1 MRFSKTSRDFK
12 VQKIASTTR
21 RLLCSGSADSSIS
34 YSRSLS
40 LRSDR
45 LKEATSHSGA
55 PLDTTTEERLI
66 RPARNVSGSLRLPGD
81 KSISHR
87 YAMLGAFAEGT
98 SRFTNFSTGADCA
111 STLACMEALGAAV
124 NRIGNEAVEITG
136 VAGRVTPSG
145 SPLDRGNCGSTM
157 RMISGLLSPQ
167 QGSFTLIG
175 DASLSRRPMERIRK
189 PLEAMGAK
197 LTLTDGH
204 APLTIEGTSLKP
216 IDYTTPVPSAQV
228 KTCVLLAG
236 LQTAGT
242 TTVRE
247 AVRTRDHSELALRAF
262 GATLTRTLDSVSI
275 PGPQSLHAI
284 SAAVPGDISSAAF
297 FLCAAALFPGSG
309 LVLDSLGLNPTRA
322 TLLDVLT
329 ALGAHIAV
337 LNLEEQ
343 NAELVGTVQVT
354 APPEGLGSTTI
365 SGALAAQLI
374 DELPALA
381 AIGPF
386 TSGGIRIRDAR
397 ELRVKESDRIALVV
411 RNLRAMGAEVEEF
424 EDGLDVP
431 GGQTLHGATIDSGGD
446 HRIAMAFSVAA
457 LRAEG
462 DTLIQGAE
470 SAAISFPEFF
480 DLLDLVAER

>member
-1 MRFSKTSRDFK
+1 LS
-12 VQKIASTTR
+12 IAT
-21 RLLCSGSADSSIS
+21 
-34 YSRSLS
+34 
-40 LRSDR
+40 
-45 LKEATSHSGA
+45 H
-55 PLDTTTEERLI
+55 ERII
-66 RPARNVSGSLRLPGD
+66 RPARNIIGSLRLPGD

-87 YAMLGAFAEGT
+87 YGMLGAFAGGT
-98 SRFTNFSTGADCA
+98 SRFSNFSSGADCA
-111 STLACMEALGAAV
+111 STLACMESLGASV
-124 NRIGNEAVEITG
+124 RMLGDGVVEVDG
-136 VAGRVTPSG
+136 VGGHVTPASH
-145 SPLDRGNCGSTM
+145 PLDCGNSGSTM
-157 RMISGLLSPQ
+157 RMISGLLAPQ
-167 QGSFTLIG
+167 PGTFTLVG

-189 PLEAMGAK
+189 PLAEMGAR

-204 APLTIEGTSLKP
+204 APVLIEGGALEP

-262 GATLTRTLDSVSI
+262 GATVTRGLDFVSVT
-275 PGPQSLHAI
+275 GPQSLHAI
-284 SAAVPGDISSAAF
+284 DAAVPGDISSAAF

-309 LVLDSLGLNPTRA
+309 LLLDSLGLNPTRA

-329 ALGAHIAV
+329 TLGARIAV
-337 LNLEEQ
+337 LNLEEKHS
-343 NAELVGTVQVT
+343 ELVGTVQIS
-354 APPEGLGSTTI
+354 AGERGLRSTEV

-374 DELPALA
+374 DELPVLA
-381 AIGPF
+381 AIAPY
-386 TSGGIRIRDAR
+386 TSGGIRIRDAK
-397 ELRVKESDRIALVV
+397 ELRVKESDRIALVAH
-411 RNLRAMGAEVEEF
+411 NLRAMGAEVYEF

-431 GGQTLHGATIDSGGD
+431 GGQTLHGAVIDSGGD

-457 LRAEG
+457 LRASG

-480 DLLDLVAER
+480 DLLDRVAER